1 MVPGQPCRG
10 AAWLLLVLLLLPP
23 APAACTG
30 ELYCSLL
37 NPRNVRFE
45 SINMKNILHWSAPEG
60 TGNGVLYK
68 VKYSVYGVGKWIR
81 KPECRNINRTWC
93 DLSSETSDYE
103 EQYYASVKAFLN
115 GMFSD
120 WVETTRFNP
129 LTDTKIDPPMV
140 SVSSTDKSISIIL
153 TAPEKWKRSPEEE
166 SISLLQVYPGLQY
179 NVSVLKKKTKKRWF
193 FSIRNHTL
201 VVPWL
206 EPETAY
212 CVSAQIH
219 VTTPLL
225 DSGFSKEYCI
235 ATLKDKTEDETI
247 RIAFGYVLPTMLAVL
262 FISVTC
268 YCVHKYIHVHK
279 QKHPT
284 NLVWQYTDKCKER
297 VFIPSEKMMLN
308 LISVTGDDCK
318 ESGHLSERKSAH
330 YYTVYN
336 GSEGKDLPSKEVV
349 TEVLETKHLLDISHK
364 EISHKEIS
372 HEEDI
377 LVERDQTRNWISC
390 GQSGTQN
397 TLRKKNAGAVEYE
410 HDVRTEDFRPGQKIE
425 EKFSAPRGQ
434 ICELQITLEDLVD
447 MEIGQPYSPQL
458 EARVADLCLGQKTEE
473 LNLKMVDVADELT
486 CETHMSFVD
495 LDTEKSGQS
504 SYRQLEKITQGLTD
518 KEGEHTI
525 VVDWD
530 PDNGRLYIPTLSSV
544 ENQACEGVFKYDDP
558 DKEEILFRLYKN
570 EVSSESS
577 KDQEMYLLQFKE
589 QWGLHVEME
598 D

>member
-1 MVPGQPCRG
+1 S
-10 AAWLLLVLLLLPP
+10 
-23 APAACTG
+23 G

-45 SINMKNILHWSAPEG
+45 SINMKNVLHWSAPEG
-60 TGNGVLYK
+60 TGNGVLYR

-166 SISLLQVYPGLQY
+166 SKSLLQVYPGLQY
-179 NVSVLKKKTKKRWF
+179 NVSVLNKKTKKRWF
-193 FSIRNHTL
+193 FSISNHTL

-219 VTTPLL
+219 ITTPIL

-235 ATLKDKTEDETI
+235 ATSKDKTEAETI
-247 RIAFGYVLPTMLAVL
+247 RITFGYVLPTILAVF
-262 FISVTC
+262 FISVTF

-297 VFIPSEKMMLN
+297 VFIPSEKIVLN
-308 LISVTGDDCK
+308 LITVNGDDCK
-318 ESGHLSERKSAH
+318 ESSHLSERKSPH

-336 GSEGKDLPSKEVV
+336 CSEGKDLPSK
-349 TEVLETKHLLDISHK
+349 EVLETKHLLDISREEISRK
-364 EISHKEIS
+364 EISHKE
-372 HEEDI
+372 DV
-377 LVERDQTRNWISC
+377 LVERDQTGNWTSY

-397 TLRKKNAGAVEYE
+397 TLGKKNAGVVEYE
-410 HDVRTEDFRPGQKIE
+410 HDVRAEEFSPGQKIE
-425 EKFSAPRGQ
+425 EKFSAPRRQ
-434 ICELQITLEDLVD
+434 ICELQITLGDLVD

-458 EARVADLCLGQKTEE
+458 EVKVTDLCLGQKTEE
-473 LNLKMVDVADELT
+473 LDLKMVDVADELT
-486 CETHMSFVD
+486 YETHISFVD
-495 LDTEKSGQS
+495 LDTEKSEQT

-518 KEGEHTI
+518 KEGEQTI

-530 PDNGRLYIPTLSSV
+530 PDNGRLYIPTLPSV
-544 ENQACEGVFKYDDP
+544 ENQVCEGVFKYDDP
-558 DKEEILFRLYKN
+558 DKEGILFRLYKK
-570 EVSSESS
+570 EVSGESS
-577 KDQEMYLLQFKE
+577 GDQRMYLLQFKE
-589 QWGLHVEME
+589 QWGLHIDME